1 MDTFVIA
8 THNQKKLAEL
18 QRILEPLGI
27 SAVTAELEEVEETG
41 ETFAENA
48 FLKADAACKQTGKP
62 AVADDSGLVV
72 DALDGAPGVYSA
84 RYAGENATDQDRI
97 AKLLR
102 EMQSYP
108 APERSARFV
117 SSICCVFPDGTVLRA
132 EGTCEGEIG
141 FSPAGDGG
149 FGYDPVFFVG
159 ERSFAEL
166 SAEEKDTISHR
177 GKALQT
183 FAKTLKEYYLQIK

>member
-27 SAVTAELEEVEETG
+27 SAVTAELG
-41 ETFAENA
+41 RGGGNRGNLWENA
-48 FLKADAACKQTGKP
+48 FLKADAACKRPGKP

-102 EMQSYP
+102 EMQSYQ

-183 FAKTLKEYYLQIK
+183 FAKTLKEYYL

>member
-72 DALDGAPGVYSA
+72 DALDGAPGYVCPVCRGECYGSGSDCQASPGDAVLSSSGALCPVCIVYLLCFSRRYCSA
-84 RYAGENATDQDRI
+84 GRGN
-97 AKLLR
+97 LR
-102 EMQSYP
+102 
-108 APERSARFV
+108 RRNWFF
-117 SSICCVFPDGTVLRA
+117 SSWRRWIW
-132 EGTCEGEIG
+132 I
-141 FSPAGDGG
+141 
-149 FGYDPVFFVG
+149 
-159 ERSFAEL
+159 
-166 SAEEKDTISHR
+166 
-177 GKALQT
+177 
-183 FAKTLKEYYLQIK
+183 

>member
-27 SAVTAELEEVEETG
+27 SAVTAELEEVDKW

-48 FLKADAACKQTGKP
+48 FLRWTAACKQTGKP

-72 DALDGAPGVYSA
+72 DALDAMGYILPGMQG
-84 RYAGENATDQDRI
+84 RMLRI
-97 AKLLR
+97 RIGLPSFSGNRSLI
-102 EMQSYP
+102 QL
-108 APERSARFV
+108 RSAPPGLYRLFA
-117 SSICCVFPDGTVLRA
+117 VFFQTVLFCGQRA
-132 EGTCEGEIG
+132 TCEGRIG

-149 FGYDPVFFVG
+149 FGYDPVFFAG
-159 ERSFAEL
+159 SSFAEL

-183 FAKTLKEYYLQIK
+183 FAKILKEYYLQIK